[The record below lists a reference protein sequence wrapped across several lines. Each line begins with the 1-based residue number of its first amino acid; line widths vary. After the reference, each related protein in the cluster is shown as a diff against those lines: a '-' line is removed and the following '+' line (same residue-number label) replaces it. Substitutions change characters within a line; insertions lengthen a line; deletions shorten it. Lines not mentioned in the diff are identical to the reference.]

1 MPPKVKGKPS
11 KLKLLEGNPGKRP
24 LPKDEYT
31 PEPGSK
37 PPRGMSS
44 AEKSI
49 WHYYARQLDAA
60 GLLAQA
66 DRDNLA
72 NVCRKIARVN
82 EISKILNHPD
92 TQMLISYVEMAPN
105 GTEKPVV
112 KLNPLLP
119 EQRHLMKDIRL
130 MAPEFGMTPRGR
142 VGLSVGGTSKEKP
155 KMEGMID

>member
-31 PEPGSK
+31 PEPGCK
-37 PPRGMSS
+37 PPRGLSR
-44 AEKSI
+44 AEKAI
-49 WHYYARQLDAA
+49 WAYYAEQLDR
-60 GLLAQA
+60 GMLLSKG

-72 NVCRKIARVN
+72 NVCRKIARVDA
-82 EISKILNHPD
+82 ISKILNDPD
-92 TQMLISYVEMAPN
+92 TEFLISYTESAPN

-142 VGLSVGGTSKEKP
+142 VGLSVGGSSKEKP
-155 KMEGMID
+155 KMEGYID

>member
-1 MPPKVKGKPS
+1 MAGKP
-11 KLKLLEGNPGKRP
+11 KPTHLKAIEGNPGKRP
-24 LPKDEYT
+24 LPKDEFK
-31 PEPGSK
+31 PEPGCK

-49 WHYYARQLDAA
+49 WKYYAKQLDVA
-60 GLLAQA
+60 GLLAGM

-72 NVCRKIARVN
+72 NICRAIARVN

-92 TQMLISYVEMAPN
+92 TQLMISYTEMAPN

-119 EQRHLMKDIRL
+119 EQRQLMAQIRQ

-155 KMEGMID
+155 KLEGMID